1 MPLTLVATPI
11 GNYNDMTIRGRELIE
26 NADILIGEEHR
37 ATSTLLKK
45 INLPQREIYL
55 LNEHSKTKD
64 IEELVELCRTR
75 NVVLVSD
82 CGTPVFCDPGS
93 HLIKKLR
100 EQNIPI
106 TSAPGPS
113 SLMTLLSLSSQPVID
128 FYFAGFLPVENEARK
143 KRLEELSQMKIPI
156 VIMET
161 PYRAKKCAEEIA
173 QKFRGR
179 FVLLGLN
186 LTAPN
191 ECVID
196 APASQIS
203 ERMPD
208 GSHEF
213 IVLIYDLKKSK

>member
-11 GNYNDMTIRGRELIE
+11 GNYHDITIRGRTLIE
-26 NADILIGEEHR
+26 NADVLIGEEHR

-45 INLPQREIYL
+45 INLPQREIFL
-55 LNEHSKTKD
+55 LNEHSKPKD
-64 IEELVELCRTR
+64 IEELVDLCRTQ

-93 HLIKKLR
+93 HLVKKLR
-100 EQNIPI
+100 EQNIPV

-113 SLMTLLSLSSQPVID
+113 SLMTLLSLSSKPIMD
-128 FYFAGFLPVENEARK
+128 FYFVGFLPAETEERK
-143 KRLEELSQMKIPI
+143 KRLQELNKTKMPL

-161 PYRAKKCAEEIA
+161 PYRAKKCAEDIA
-173 QKFRGR
+173 QNFRGR

-191 ECVID
+191 EFIIE
-196 APASQIS
+196 APASHLP
-203 ERMPD
+203 EKMPE

-213 IVLIYDLKKSK
+213 IALIY